1 MFYVCLKII
10 VNGDMKVQATSLCC
24 SNHERI
30 GDEKSTLKREVS
42 VLSIYNFSTVT

>member
-1 MFYVCLKII
+1 MLYVCLKII

-30 GDEKSTLKREVS
+30 GDEKRT
-42 VLSIYNFSTVT
+42 F

>member
-1 MFYVCLKII
+1 MLYVCLKII

-30 GDEKSTLKREVS
+30 RDEKRTFSRGKCQYCQLQ
-42 VLSIYNFSTVT
+42 FSTVT